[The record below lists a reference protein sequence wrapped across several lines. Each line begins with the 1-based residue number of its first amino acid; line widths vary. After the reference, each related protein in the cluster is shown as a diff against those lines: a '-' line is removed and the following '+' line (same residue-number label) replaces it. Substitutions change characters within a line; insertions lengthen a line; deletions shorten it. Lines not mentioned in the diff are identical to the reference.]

1 MKKLKFPEVFF
12 AYEKPDCP
20 DKDIEK
26 AVNRMKNWMKGETY
40 KSNPWFFMA
49 AGNYLIVGLI
59 AEDGQKTIYVARQ
72 YYEIVNIPGEGWLR
86 EPDEECLF

>member
-1 MKKLKFPEVFF
+1 MKKLKFPEDFF
-12 AYEKPDCP
+12 AYDNPDCP

-26 AVNRMKNWMKGETY
+26 AVNRMKGETS

-86 EPDEECLF
+86 ESDAECLF

>member
-1 MKKLKFPEVFF
+1 MRNVTVCKCKR
-12 AYEKPDCP
+12 C
-20 DKDIEK
+20 
-26 AVNRMKNWMKGETY
+26 G
-40 KSNPWFFMA
+40 NPWFFMA

-86 EPDEECLF
+86 EPDAKCLF